1 MLQEILQSL
10 SSSKSVK
17 GSSSSSNGV
26 SEESG
31 ELFAGLFNQALKS
44 TLKSGTLAST
54 LTQKLEKQKNN
65 LSVESGEKSSLGA
78 PSNLLSPS
86 SPFLSSLSTQG
97 LKGTLKEAGGT
108 LKELLEEAKNAIK
121 EAKSSS
127 KEILVSS
134 KGESLKK
141 ESSKGENLK
150 ESLSATPISAQ
161 SASLE
166 TPKET
171 KKLSDVAK
179 IAEDLALKPSSI
191 KAQSETSAEVS
202 PKSTLIKE
210 ELTNSQAPEKTV
222 EKSTP
227 KSAEIS
233 SAAPIV
239 KREKLTKEEENQK
252 GETSSKT
259 PSAPSSKD
267 TPLQDKP
274 KDKEELSLVKNRSL
288 ALDSDPSI
296 SRPIGENMRQEG
308 AKKAP
313 QAEANLAGILTLTK
327 EKKSSTKASQE
338 AIVTEKQ
345 EAKESQKE
353 KSKEKT
359 KETSKETTNEAI
371 KEVIKGEASSKESS
385 SKGSQ
390 ESPKNPIA
398 SAILESKELTP
409 KNQNMGDN
417 SQGAQAAENAL
428 KSALEELVGAGG
440 KQVSLGKKEESES
453 KETTLGKSEASM
465 GIEGRLSSLSETKG
479 DLALKSALAK
489 ETLKNFTATLK
500 EEVQNYKPPLTKLSV
515 ELNPENLGSVE
526 LTITQRGQ
534 NLLVQ
539 VVSNTQAIQ
548 LFMNNTAEFRQQ
560 LANAG
565 FGDVS
570 MSFSDGSASSGGFG
584 GGDSSGGHPQKGNE
598 NGLFAY
604 KANALGGADLEE
616 SERLG
621 LMEITLP
628 KYA

>member
-10 SSSKSVK
+10 SSSKSAK

-26 SEESG
+26 SGESG

-141 ESSKGENLK
+141 ESPKGENLK
-150 ESLSATPISAQ
+150 ESLSAAPISAQ

-267 TPLQDKP
+267 IPLQDKP

-288 ALDSDPSI
+288 ALDSDPFA
-296 SRPIGENMRQEG
+296 SRPAGENKRQEG
-308 AKKAP
+308 AEKAP

-359 KETSKETTNEAI
+359 KGVSKETTNEAV
-371 KEVIKGEASSKESS
+371 KEAIKGETSFRESS
-385 SKGSQ
+385 SKSSQ

-398 SAILESKELTP
+398 SAILESKELAP
-409 KNQNMGDN
+409 KSQSAGEQSNQI
-417 SQGAQAAENAL
+417 AENRL

>member
-10 SSSKSVK
+10 SSSKSAK

-44 TLKSGTLAST
+44 TLKGGTLAST
-54 LTQKLEKQKNN
+54 LTQKLEKQKNS
-65 LSVESGEKSSLGA
+65 LSVERGEKSSLGV

-86 SPFLSSLSTQG
+86 SPFLSSLSAQG

-121 EAKSSS
+121 EAKSSP
-127 KEILVSS
+127 KEILNAANTPVQSS
-134 KGESLKK
+134 L
-141 ESSKGENLK
+141 
-150 ESLSATPISAQ
+150 
-161 SASLE
+161 LE

-179 IAEDLALKPSSI
+179 IAEDLALKSSSI
-191 KAQSETSAEVS
+191 KAQSETLAEVS

-210 ELTNSQAPEKTV
+210 ELKNSQALEKTV

-227 KSAEIS
+227 KNAEIS
-233 SAAPIV
+233 SATPIV
-239 KREKLTKEEENQK
+239 KREKPTKEEENQK
-252 GETSSKT
+252 GETSPKT

-296 SRPIGENMRQEG
+296 LKPTGENMRQEG

-327 EKKSSTKASQE
+327 EKKNSIKASQE
-338 AIVTEKQ
+338 AIATEKQ

-353 KSKEKT
+353 KSQEKI

-371 KEVIKGEASSKESS
+371 KEVIKGGASSKESP

-428 KSALEELVGAGG
+428 KSALEELVGTGG
-440 KQVSLGKKEESES
+440 KQASLGKKEERES
-453 KETTLGKSEASM
+453 KEATSGKSEASM
-465 GIEGRLSSLSETKG
+465 GLEGRLSSLGETKG

>member
-10 SSSKSVK
+10 SSSKSAK

-150 ESLSATPISAQ
+150 ESLSAAPISAQ

-202 PKSTLIKE
+202 LKSTLIKE
-210 ELTNSQAPEKTV
+210 ELKNSQAPEKTV
-222 EKSTP
+222 EKITP

-267 TPLQDKP
+267 IPLQDKP

-288 ALDSDPSI
+288 ALDSDPSA
-296 SRPIGENMRQEG
+296 SRPAGENKRQEG
-308 AKKAP
+308 AEKAP

-359 KETSKETTNEAI
+359 KGVSKETTNEA
-371 KEVIKGEASSKESS
+371 VKGETSSRESS
-385 SKGSQ
+385 SKSPQ

-398 SAILESKELTP
+398 SAILESKELAP
-409 KNQNMGDN
+409 KSQSAGEQSNQI
-417 SQGAQAAENAL
+417 AENRL